1 MTDAS
6 MDRSQ
11 VIALLNRW
19 VEAVASDDGLEWLRE
34 QREAIADG
42 APRRTFYTSFSAV
55 PRYLDKRGL
64 ELSAADREAADEA
77 RTGWQPAGWSAAQAG
92 RTLIVLSL
100 PHEDREAYLE
110 TLDRVFTH
118 ADVGE
123 SVALYQSLPLLP
135 YPESHRDRAAE
146 GVRSNMTSVL
156 EAVAHRNPYPAEHFE
171 DPAWNQMVLK
181 LLFEGSPLYPV
192 YRLDERANPT
202 LARMLIDYVHER
214 WAADR
219 SVPPELWRLV
229 GPFAEDEALDDL
241 ERALR
246 EGPPAAREAAA
257 LALSRSP
264 ADRADT
270 LLRDAAPELREA
282 VESGALTWDHFR
294 EERLEPAS

>member
-1 MTDAS
+1 

-11 VIALLNRW
+11 VIALLTDWTQR
-19 VEAVASDDGLEWLRE
+19 VASDDGLEWLQE
-34 QREAIADG
+34 QREEIARG
-42 APRRTFYTSFSAV
+42 APRRVFYTSFSAV
-55 PRYLDKRGL
+55 PRYIDKHELD
-64 ELSAADREAADEA
+64 LSDADRNAADEA
-77 RTGWQPAGWSAAQAG
+77 RTGWQPAGWSATQVG

-123 SVALYQSLPLLP
+123 SVTLYQALPLLP

-156 EAVAHRNPYPAEHFE
+156 EAVAHRNPYPAEHFDE
-171 DPAWNQMVLK
+171 PAWNQMVLK
-181 LLFEGSPLYPV
+181 LLFEDSPLYPV

-202 LARMLIDYVHER
+202 LARMLLDYVHER

-229 GPFAEDEALDDL
+229 GPFAEDQALDDL

-246 EGPPAAREAAA
+246 EEGPPAAREAVA
-257 LALSRSP
+257 LALAQSS

-282 VESGALTWDHFR
+282 IETGSLSWEHFR
-294 EERLEPAS
+294 KERLEPAS

>member
-1 MTDAS
+1 
-6 MDRSQ
+6 MDRSK

-19 VEAVASDDGLEWLRE
+19 VREVASDDGLEWLQE
-34 QREAIADG
+34 QREEIAGG
-42 APRRTFYTSFSAV
+42 APQRVFYTSFSAV
-55 PRYLDKRGL
+55 PRYIDKHDLNLLD
-64 ELSAADREAADEA
+64 ADRAAADEA
-77 RTGWQPAGWSAAQAG
+77 RIGWRPAGWSATQAG

-123 SVALYQSLPLLP
+123 SVALYQALPLLP
-135 YPESHRDRAAE
+135 YPDSHRDRAAE

-181 LLFEGSPLYPV
+181 LLFEDSPLHPV

-202 LARMLIDYVHER
+202 LARMLLDYVHER

-241 ERALR
+241 EQALR
-246 EGPPAAREAAA
+246 DGPPAAREAAA
-257 LALSRSP
+257 LALSQSP
-264 ADRADT
+264 ADRAVT
-270 LLRDAAPELREA
+270 LLRDATPELYEA
-282 VESGALTWDHFR
+282 IETGSLTWNHFR

>member
-1 MTDAS
+1 

-19 VEAVASDDGLEWLRE
+19 VEEVASDDGLEWLRE
-34 QREAIADG
+34 QRAEIAGG
-42 APRRTFYTSFSAV
+42 APRRVFYTSFSAV
-55 PRYLDKRGL
+55 PRYIDKHEL
-64 ELSAADREAADEA
+64 ELSAADRAAADEA
-77 RTGWQPAGWSAAQAG
+77 RTGWKPAGWSATQAG

-123 SVALYQSLPLLP
+123 SVALYQALPLLP

-181 LLFEGSPLYPV
+181 LLFEDSSLYPV

-246 EGPPAAREAAA
+246 EGPPAVREAAA
-257 LALSRSP
+257 LALSQSP
-264 ADRADT
+264 TNRAET
-270 LLRDAAPELREA
+270 LLRDEAPELQEA
-282 VESGALTWDHFR
+282 IESGSLTWAHLR
-294 EERLEPAS
+294 EERLEPMS

>member
-1 MTDAS
+1 

-11 VIALLNRW
+11 VIALLTRW
-19 VEAVASDDGLEWLRE
+19 VQRVASDDGLEWLQG
-34 QREAIADG
+34 QREEIASG

-55 PRYLDKRGL
+55 PRYIDKHALD
-64 ELSAADREAADEA
+64 LSEADRTAADEA
-77 RTGWQPAGWSAAQAG
+77 RTGWQPAGWSATQAG

-123 SVALYQSLPLLP
+123 SVALYQALPLLP
-135 YPESHRDRAAE
+135 YPEAHRDRAAE

-156 EAVAHRNPYPAEHFE
+156 EAVAHRNPYPAEHFA
-171 DPAWNQMVLK
+171 DSAWNQMVLK

-192 YRLDERANPT
+192 YHLDERANPK

-246 EGPPAAREAAA
+246 KGPPAVREAAA
-257 LALSRSP
+257 LALSQSP
-264 ADRADT
+264 ADRADA
-270 LLRDAAPELREA
+270 LLRDDAPELRDAIETG
-282 VESGALTWDHFR
+282 SLTWDHFR
-294 EERLEPAS
+294 AERLEPAS

>member
-1 MTDAS
+1 

-11 VIALLNRW
+11 VIALLTRW
-19 VEAVASDDGLEWLRE
+19 VQQVASDEGLEWLQE
-34 QREAIADG
+34 QRKEIAGG

-55 PRYLDKRGL
+55 PRYIDKQALD
-64 ELSAADREAADEA
+64 LSDADREAAEEA
-77 RTGWQPAGWSAAQAG
+77 RRGWQPAGWSATQAG

-100 PHEDREAYLE
+100 PHEDRGAYLE

-135 YPESHRDRAAE
+135 YPRHHRDRAAE

-156 EAVAHRNPYPAEHFE
+156 EAVAHRNPYPAEHFD

-181 LLFEGSPLYPV
+181 LLFEDSPLYPV
-192 YRLDERANPT
+192 YRLDERANPK

-241 ERALR
+241 ERALQ
-246 EGPPAAREAAA
+246 ESVPAVREAAA
-257 LALSRSP
+257 LALSQSP
-264 ADRADT
+264 ADRADA
-270 LLRDAAPELREA
+270 LLRDEAPELRES
-282 VESGALTWDHFR
+282 VETGSLTWDHFR
-294 EERLEPAS
+294 EARLQSAS